1 MFENAASNIDSFD
14 LNTGLFYSKYKENKE
29 NVLLDVRT
37 PEEYDDGHIE
47 GAININLI
55 DPSFR
60 EDVEKLDKTKTYF
73 VYCRSGNRSYT
84 ACKEMKRLGI
94 DKVFNLED
102 GLLGW
107 NMPLVN
113 K

>member
-1 MFENAASNIDSFD
+1 MFGNTASNIDSFD
-14 LNTGLFYSKYKENKE
+14 LNAEAFYSKYKENGGH
-29 NVLLDVRT
+29 VLLDVRT
-37 PEEYDDGHIE
+37 PEEFESGHIE
-47 GAININLI
+47 GAININII
-55 DPSFR
+55 DPLFR
-60 EDVEKLDKTKTYF
+60 AEVEKLDNAKTYF

-107 NMPLVN
+107 DKPLVTE
-113 K
+113 